1 MSVLLLGNG
10 INLQERLAPDW
21 NKLLRDIAKKYH
33 FTPEKS
39 LSMTLGYEM
48 LENQILKRDPSLN
61 ETGIHREIAAQVET
75 DVMKQ
80 KKDWSGTVHAR
91 LTALPV
97 KAILTTN
104 YDYAIERSLDPAFKT
119 AFTTRETTYSL
130 HRYQQAGSKTV
141 YHIHGECGYPKS
153 ICLGYEQYAGSLQ
166 RIRDRIVQ
174 NTATDK
180 EAREQGRT
188 FLLADIMAGLIPRP
202 EYSWFYDFFLDD
214 VYILGLTLD
223 VSEMDLWWLLSYRSK
238 LIATRKLP
246 INNKIIYLDIDL
258 NTSRDR
264 EAECKRRRKLLE
276 AFDVKCISC
285 KGDTY
290 PEQYDYACNWLK
302 THIR

>member
-1 MSVLLLGNG
+1 
-10 INLQERLAPDW
+10 
-21 NKLLRDIAKKYH
+21 
-33 FTPEKS
+33 
-39 LSMTLGYEM
+39 MTLGYEM

-104 YDYAIERSLDPAFKT
+104 YDYAIERSLDPAFKK